1 MDSNIS
7 ISEKK
12 MSVKTITTVGM
23 FTAVVCI
30 LSVLQIPLPTGV
42 PVVLQTFAVALTG
55 YVLGEKKGTL
65 AVLLYVLLGA
75 VGLPVFAG
83 MSGGFEVIIGKTG
96 GFIYGYI
103 VYAFMCGIG
112 SRFKNIV
119 IQYLLGAVGMAICYI
134 CGVVQFKFV
143 MGLSWA
149 LSFSY
154 AAAPFIIKDLIFL
167 ALALFAAMAIKKGL
181 RKANLL

>member
-83 MSGGFEVIIGKTG
+83 MSGG
-96 GFIYGYI
+96 
-103 VYAFMCGIG
+103 
-112 SRFKNIV
+112 
-119 IQYLLGAVGMAICYI
+119 
-134 CGVVQFKFV
+134 
-143 MGLSWA
+143 
-149 LSFSY
+149 
-154 AAAPFIIKDLIFL
+154 
-167 ALALFAAMAIKKGL
+167 
-181 RKANLL
+181 